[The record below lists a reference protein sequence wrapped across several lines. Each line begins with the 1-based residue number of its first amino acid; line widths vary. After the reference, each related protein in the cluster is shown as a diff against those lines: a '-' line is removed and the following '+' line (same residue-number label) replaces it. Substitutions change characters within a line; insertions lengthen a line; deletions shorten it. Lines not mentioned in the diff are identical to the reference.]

1 MRWLVVL
8 VLFGIG
14 MTGGDAEAQGPPAI
28 EAGAVRVDVLPAGA
42 VLAIDGRPVGGPADV
57 AGQWIVLA
65 PGPHAIDV
73 ALRHGGAIR
82 VTVVVPVESSGYHVV
97 PKP

>member
-1 MRWLVVL
+1 MRWLL
-8 VLFGIG
+8 LLALLGIG
-14 MTGGDAEAQGPPAI
+14 LTGGDAGAQAPATL
-28 EAGAVRVDVLPAGA
+28 EGAAVRVDVLPAGA

-73 ALRHGGAIR
+73 ALRDGGAIR